1 MARPILKLDVARIE
15 ALAAIGCPYDEIAAD
30 LNCAERTIK
39 SRYCTVVKK
48 GHLKCRQ
55 RVRSI
60 LFKQAMEG
68 NGAAAIFLAKA
79 ICGMRE
85 PRDESFL
92 ISQNNLAITIS
103 VGEVKQIEAIAEP
116 VRQSVK
122 QMFSHYKPGQLGTV
136 EGNGN
141 RKEDE

>member
-1 MARPILKLDVARIE
+1 MARARVVIDEAKIE

-30 LNCAERTIK
+30 LNCAQRTIER
-39 SRYCTVVKK
+39 RYGAVVKK
-48 GHLKCRQ
+48 GHLKCRK

-103 VGEVKQIEAIAEP
+103 VGEVRQIEAIAEP
-116 VRQSVK
+116 VRQTVK
-122 QMFSHYKPGQLGTV
+122 AMFEHYKPGQLGTGD
-136 EGNGN
+136 GNGN
-141 RKEDE
+141 GAQHE